1 MLSFFL
7 SVLESDADKR
17 KFTEIYEQNHVR
29 MEQVAISLLKNQ
41 HDAEDAVQNA
51 FVQGIRNFEKI
62 EEIPCD
68 ELPFWIISIVKNE
81 VRIIMRKSKRIILLE
96 ECERIEEP
104 DTAQATYMD
113 MVALITELPETYR
126 AVLEMKA
133 LFGYSD
139 KEIAKELGI
148 SQTAVSSRATRGR
161 DLLRKIIEKEG
172 FSI

>member
-1 MLSFFL
+1 M
-7 SVLESDADKR
+7 
-17 KFTEIYEQNHVR
+17 
-29 MEQVAISLLKNQ
+29 
-41 HDAEDAVQNA
+41 
-51 FVQGIRNFEKI
+51 
-62 EEIPCD
+62 
-68 ELPFWIISIVKNE
+68 PFWIISIVKNE

-96 ECERIEEP
+96 ECERIEEL